1 MLELC
6 VLYSVYIQQR
16 ISQCITSAVALD
28 PYNNV
33 GGGGGYQLL
42 EGEHESTVSAV
53 DAWAGTQLCYAL
65 AL

>member
-6 VLYSVYIQQR
+6 VLYSVYIHKR
-16 ISQCITSAVALD
+16 ISQCVIAVD
-28 PYNNV
+28 PYNNM

-42 EGEHESTVSAV
+42 EGEHESTASAV

>member
-6 VLYSVYIQQR
+6 VLYSVYIHKR

-28 PYNNV
+28 PSNNV

-42 EGEHESTVSAV
+42 EG
-53 DAWAGTQLCYAL
+53 
-65 AL
+65 